1 MCGIAGLWTR
11 GRIEEA
17 VVRAM
22 SNSVA
27 HRGPDDA
34 GLWLDEAAGIGL
46 GHRRLSVVDLSA
58 AGHQPMESRTGRYLI
73 VLNGEI
79 YNHIEIRRELEALGS
94 TEWRGHSDT
103 ETLLEGIARW
113 GLAATLSRC
122 VGMFALALWDRETR
136 RLSLARDRIGEKPL
150 YYGWTGDGFAFASEL
165 KAIRALP
172 RFAGQVD
179 RDVLGLY
186 LRFNYVPTPWSIYKG
201 IYKLEP
207 ASIVTFSGEALA
219 GPPATPVR
227 APMDAGGIVAQRYWS
242 LDLATSGHDP
252 VAADP
257 VAAVEELDR
266 TLTEAVRLQVD
277 ADVPV
282 GAFLSGG
289 IDSSTIVALMAKVAN
304 KRVRTFTIGLHQQ
317 ENNEAE
323 HAKAV
328 AAHLGT
334 EHSELYVTPEEARAV
349 VTDLPAMYDEPF
361 ADSSQIPTHLLS
373 RLARQSVTVALS
385 GDAGDELFCGYNR
398 YTLTRDLWRYASRLP
413 APLRSAV
420 GSLVTAI
427 PPGAWDRLGA
437 LPLLP
442 DLPMLGVKAH
452 KYANVLRSDGNLAKV
467 YTAFVEEW
475 QGQRPLPGTRRL
487 PTTLDEP
494 EVAGLAQEEQMMYWD
509 LRSYLPDDILTKV
522 DRAAMA
528 VALEVRIPFLDH
540 RVIEQA
546 WRTPLRFKLD
556 GRQGKWIVRQVLDRY
571 VPRAL
576 IERPKAGFG
585 IPLGAWLRGPMRD
598 WAEQWLHPA
607 RLAGNG
613 LDPGVIRARWQQHL
627 RGSHDWT
634 AALWSVL
641 MFVAWEAES
650 GRQC

>member
-11 GRIEEA
+11 GRIDPD

-22 SNSVA
+22 ADAVA
-27 HRGPDDA
+27 HRGPDDS
-34 GLWLDEAAGIGL
+34 GIWTDEAAGIGL
-46 GHRRLSVVDLSA
+46 GHRRLAVIDLSE
-58 AGHQPMESRTGRYLI
+58 AGHQPMPSRCGRYL
-73 VLNGEI
+73 LTFNGEI
-79 YNHIEIRRELEALGS
+79 YNHAEIRRELEALGS
-94 TEWRGHSDT
+94 GEWRGHSDT

-113 GLAATLSRC
+113 GLAATLARTA
-122 VGMFALALWDRETR
+122 GMFALALWDRETR

-150 YYGWTGDGFAFASEL
+150 YYGWTAAGLAFASEL
-165 KAIRALP
+165 KALAALP
-172 RFAGQVD
+172 GFDAPVD

-186 LRFNYVPTPWSIYKG
+186 LRFNYVPTPWSIYRD

-207 ASIVTFSGEALA
+207 ASVVTFSGEALA
-219 GPPATPVR
+219 ARPGAPVR
-227 APMDAGGIVAQRYWS
+227 APMDANGIVAQRYWA
-242 LDLATSGHDP
+242 LDLAASGRDP

-257 VAAVEELDR
+257 DAAVEELDR
-266 TLTEAVRLQVD
+266 TLTEAVRLQVA

-289 IDSSTIVALMAKVAN
+289 IDSSTVVALMAKVASH
-304 KRVRTFTIGLHQQ
+304 RVRTFTIGFHEQA
-317 ENNEAE
+317 NNEAD

-328 AAHLGT
+328 ARHLGT
-334 EHSELYVTPEEARAV
+334 EHSELYITPAEARGV
-349 VTDLPAMYDEPF
+349 IPELPGMYDEPF

-373 RLARQSVTVALS
+373 KLTRGSVTVALS
-385 GDAGDELFCGYNR
+385 GDGGDELFCGYNR

-413 APLRSAV
+413 APLRAAAGSAV
-420 GSLVTAI
+420 TAV
-427 PPGAWDRLGA
+427 PPGAWDRLGR

-452 KYANVLRSDGNLAKV
+452 KYANVLRSDGQLGAI
-467 YTAFVEEW
+467 YTSFVEEW
-475 QGQRPLPGTRRL
+475 HGQLPLAGARSLATA
-487 PTTLDEP
+487 LDEP
-494 EVAGLAQEEQMMYWD
+494 VVPGLAQEEQMMFWD
-509 LRSYLPDDILTKV
+509 MRSYLPDDILTKV

-556 GRQGKWIVRQVLDRY
+556 GRQGKWIVRRVLDRY

-585 IPLGAWLRGPMRD
+585 IPVGAWLRGAMRD
-598 WAEQWLHPA
+598 WAEELLQPA

-613 LDPGVIRARWQQHL
+613 LDATAIRARWQQHL

-641 MFVAWEAES
+641 MFVAWEAHRREP
-650 GRQC
+650 